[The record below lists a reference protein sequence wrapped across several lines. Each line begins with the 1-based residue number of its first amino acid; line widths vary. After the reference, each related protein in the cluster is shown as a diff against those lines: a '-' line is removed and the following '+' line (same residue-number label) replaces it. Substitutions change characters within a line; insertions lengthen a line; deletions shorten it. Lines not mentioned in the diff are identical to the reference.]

1 VLLVFCQYAAS
12 WDYVIVRLRE
22 VLLGGSEGNSSDVH
36 LKDNG
41 CLMEL
46 SLSGDIETHRAPGHD
61 SPCERSCAGGNI

>member
-1 VLLVFCQYAAS
+1 M
-12 WDYVIVRLRE
+12 RLRE